1 MRIQGNSHYNLERST
16 NLAFST
22 IGFSAFFVV
31 FEMSRRLAFKASL
44 GVDRALAMFNTSATL
59 PVGQGSS
66 KKDDDTFHLE
76 STSPGDISSSQSRTK
91 IGRIVAA
98 LVLVFGGA
106 IGAALYEVV
115 GRPAELMR
123 IVIWEGR
130 KAWEEGR
137 RGTKRDAWRHE
148 RGRMQVIGARN
159 REKVLIES
167 AQNDLKKG
175 SFLTLRRGNRNGTA
189 LSKVQASCLQRA
201 RRPPHPLKL
210 NSAIKASSLHRPA
223 FDEKVREKSTRRR
236 TRLRLQHN
244 TASASASTKQSIPT
258 LETRPSAYILL
269 LEHAQRTSVLRYTSD
284 MNTRHHTH
292 PTPVPKPVLLF
303 HTYFIAPFSQN
314 PSLQATFSSPLL
326 KTTSK
331 DSSRINNKTN
341 KSISRFPIL
350 NLFNFRYP
358 VTNGPGS
365 VKSINQ
371 AQVWGTGRFAWAL
384 RRLASPY
391 SIGFLTFAW
400 MSGDL
405 A

>member
-1 MRIQGNSHYNLERST
+1 MEVILKLSLIPS
-16 NLAFST
+16 

-44 GVDRALAMFNTSATL
+44 GVDRALAMFNTSASL
-59 PVGQGSS
+59 PLGQRSRG
-66 KKDDDTFHLE
+66 DDDTFHLD
-76 STSPGDISSSQSRTK
+76 STSPGDISYSQSRTK
-91 IGRIVAA
+91 TGRIVAA

-106 IGAALYEVV
+106 IGAALYEIV

-137 RGTKRDAWRHE
+137 RGTKRDVWRHE
-148 RGRMQVIGARN
+148 RGRTQVIGARN
-159 REKVLIES
+159 REKILLDNV
-167 AQNDLKKG
+167 QNELRKG
-175 SFLTLRRGNRNGTA
+175 SFLTLRSGNRNGTT
-189 LSKVQASCLQRA
+189 LSKVQANHLQKA
-201 RRPPHPLKL
+201 SRPPHPLKL
-210 NSAIKASSLHRPA
+210 NSTVTAASSLHRPTPA
-223 FDEKVREKSTRRR
+223 EKVQEKSTKRRLG
-236 TRLRLQHN
+236 LRLQHN
-244 TASASASTKQSIPT
+244 TASTTSLSSSAAKRSIPT
-258 LETRPSAYILL
+258 LETRPSAYTLL
-269 LEHAQRTSVLRYTSD
+269 LEHAQRTSVLRYTSAF
-284 MNTRHHTH
+284 NQRHHTH

-303 HTYFIAPFSQN
+303 HTYFIAPFSQH
-314 PSLQATFSSPLL
+314 SPLSTPPSAS

-331 DSSRINNKTN
+331 DSNTTN
-341 KSISRFPIL
+341 KASSSSIRIRVL

-358 VTNGPGS
+358 ISSGPGS
-365 VKSINQ
+365 VKSISQ

-391 SIGFLTFAW
+391 SVGFLAFAW